1 MTAHAAGVL
10 CLAGR
15 GTPPSSRGRGR
26 AAGRGGR
33 GGGARGRGGE
43 APAPVV
49 GWGERIARGEEE
61 SEEAPASS
69 SSSSRRV
76 RGDRRGEAR
85 GTEGAWQH
93 ASPGQTR
100 AWERSASSPLRD
112 DEDYR
117 IVDVAK
123 RRGGRGG
130 PSSRVRGG
138 PSTKKTRD
146 ASSDSESDAGGAH
159 STSDTSQVGGIRVNK
174 CFRDFTSRRN
184 ADKLIESGRVT
195 INGATASSGD
205 RVVPGD
211 VVELNGE
218 TVEWETLN
226 VIRTEETNTAGPST
240 SSSTQ
245 FKYVKYWKPRGVTC
259 TTDVRDRSNI
269 IDAVGYTHAR
279 LFPVGRLDKDS
290 TGLILLTSDGRLP
303 NAALRSGRRHDKTYA
318 VTVDTDIRPRDMKT
332 LSKGVVIST
341 PVQRDRVDRVL
352 TARTLPCEINVT
364 GRRTIE
370 ITLREGRNRQIRRML
385 DAVGYRVTDLHR
397 VEIMGIR
404 LGGLKKGRWVEC
416 DVTEMDIIM
425 RCIRAAEEAG
435 VEGDDEGEEEDS

>member
-1 MTAHAAGVL
+1 MAAHAAGVL

-43 APAPVV
+43 ATAPVV

-61 SEEAPASS
+61 SEERTS
-69 SSSSRRV
+69 SSSSRR
-76 RGDRRGEAR
+76 DRRGEAR

-159 STSDTSQVGGIRVNK
+159 PTEGGIRVNK

-259 TTDVRDRSNI
+259 TTDVRDGSNI

-332 LSKGVVIST
+332 LRAPPRSS
-341 PVQRDRVDRVL
+341 PRSPP
-352 TARTLPCEINVT
+352 A
-364 GRRTIE
+364 
-370 ITLREGRNRQIRRML
+370 
-385 DAVGYRVTDLHR
+385 AAS
-397 VEIMGIR
+397 
-404 LGGLKKGRWVEC
+404 
-416 DVTEMDIIM
+416 
-425 RCIRAAEEAG
+425 RAAA
-435 VEGDDEGEEEDS
+435 

>member
-1 MTAHAAGVL
+1 
-10 CLAGR
+10 
-15 GTPPSSRGRGR
+15 
-26 AAGRGGR
+26 
-33 GGGARGRGGE
+33 
-43 APAPVV
+43 
-49 GWGERIARGEEE
+49 
-61 SEEAPASS
+61 
-69 SSSSRRV
+69 
-76 RGDRRGEAR
+76 
-85 GTEGAWQH
+85 
-93 ASPGQTR
+93 
-100 AWERSASSPLRD
+100 
-112 DEDYR
+112 
-117 IVDVAK
+117 VDVAK

-159 STSDTSQVGGIRVNK
+159 STEGIRVNK

-218 TVEWETLN
+218 TVQWETLN

-259 TTDVRDRSNI
+259 TTDVRDGSNI
-269 IDAVGYTHAR
+269 IDAVGYTLAR

-385 DAVGYRVTDLHR
+385 DTVGYRVTDLHR
-397 VEIMGIR
+397 VEIMGIG

>member
-1 MTAHAAGVL
+1 M
-10 CLAGR
+10 
-15 GTPPSSRGRGR
+15 
-26 AAGRGGR
+26 
-33 GGGARGRGGE
+33 
-43 APAPVV
+43 
-49 GWGERIARGEEE
+49 
-61 SEEAPASS
+61 
-69 SSSSRRV
+69 
-76 RGDRRGEAR
+76 
-85 GTEGAWQH
+85 
-93 ASPGQTR
+93 
-100 AWERSASSPLRD
+100 
-112 DEDYR
+112 
-117 IVDVAK
+117 DVAK

-159 STSDTSQVGGIRVNK
+159 STEGGIRVNK

-226 VIRTEETNTAGPST
+226 VMRTEETNTAGPST
-240 SSSTQ
+240 TSSTQ

-397 VEIMGIR
+397 VEIMGIG